1 MPAIGKGA
9 TESLRSYDLTVLTAR
24 TLPAPPT
31 PLIGRA
37 AELADL
43 TEAVTASGARLVTV
57 TGPPG
62 VGKSRLAL
70 AAAAAVAD
78 RFADG
83 AVWVD
88 LAPIPEARL
97 VIAEVARALGVGRS
111 AAEPALATLAA
122 AVAEHDVLI
131 VLDNCEH
138 LLDAVPELGALLAS
152 TPRLRILA
160 TSRER
165 LHLAAEH
172 EFPVPPLPMP
182 SDADVDDLDR
192 LRDNPAIRL
201 LLARAPGHVTLT
213 GRTARSLADVCVR
226 LDGLPLAI
234 ELAAARLRVFT
245 PSELAFRLEHR
256 MTLLTGGSRDSP
268 GRHRDLR
275 AALTWSHDL
284 LPEAERAVFRQLSI
298 FVADWTMAAAEAVCD
313 AAATGGVIDAI
324 ESLLDKSLIRRVAE
338 EDGDARFSMLVSLR
352 EFAAE
357 QLELHDEVADTRA
370 RHARYF
376 AAAARQWEATVGTN
390 DETATWPHL
399 GFLRGDLLTAFANSR
414 GGPDVDET
422 LWLVTALGWFWYT
435 RGSLADAAGLIDV
448 VAAAVADPRSSQ
460 EARAAALIAAG
471 IVALGLGDLD
481 TAEQNLLRSATV
493 GVASDDQRRL
503 ALVSAFLGHVARGR
517 GRSEE
522 AAARYAAARSIYER
536 VGNARGTAWAAHDLG
551 LLASEL
557 GDPVE
562 AESLLRDAL
571 GVFRSLDYEWAIAVS
586 ACALA
591 TVLLRAGAVDE
602 SAIDESAGLL
612 GEALVLHGGVG
623 DRRGTAQCL
632 EGLAEVALARGAPA
646 TAGRLLGAAA
656 AQRDAVVARPTE
668 AEHARLSRLA
678 SAVIRTLG
686 KLAADRERHAGR
698 TMPRADA
705 FALAAGV
712 ADAGAT
718 DGQAI
723 ARIELT
729 PRQLEVAAL
738 VAASNTNRQI
748 GRALGIS
755 EKTAEVHVRNI
766 MERLHAPSRA
776 GVAAWVTARGLQ
788 PPP

>member
-1 MPAIGKGA
+1 M
-9 TESLRSYDLTVLTAR
+9 RSYDLTVLTAR

-37 AELADL
+37 VELADL

-88 LAPIPEARL
+88 LAPIHEARF

-111 AAEPALATLAA
+111 AAEPALATLVA
-122 AVAEHDVLI
+122 AVAERDVLI

-182 SDADVDDLDR
+182 SEAEVGDLDR

-201 LLARAPGHVTLT
+201 LLARAPGHVTLS

-284 LPEAERAVFRQLSI
+284 LPEAERAVFRRVSI
-298 FVADWTMAAAEAVCD
+298 FVADWTMAAAEAVCGD
-313 AAATGGVIDAI
+313 GAAGGVVDAI
-324 ESLLDKSLIRRVAE
+324 ESLLDKSLIRRVAN

-357 QLELHDEVADTRA
+357 QLELRDEVADTRV

-481 TAEQNLLRSATV
+481 TAEANLLRSATV

-517 GRSEE
+517 GHSEE

-536 VGNARGTAWAAHDLG
+536 FGNARGTAWAAHDLG

-591 TVLLRAGAVDE
+591 TVLLRAGA
-602 SAIDESAGLL
+602 IDESAGLL
-612 GEALVLHGGVG
+612 GEALVLHG
-623 DRRGTAQCL
+623 
-632 EGLAEVALARGAPA
+632 
-646 TAGRLLGAAA
+646 
-656 AQRDAVVARPTE
+656 
-668 AEHARLSRLA
+668 
-678 SAVIRTLG
+678 
-686 KLAADRERHAGR
+686 
-698 TMPRADA
+698 
-705 FALAAGV
+705 
-712 ADAGAT
+712 
-718 DGQAI
+718 
-723 ARIELT
+723 
-729 PRQLEVAAL
+729 
-738 VAASNTNRQI
+738 
-748 GRALGIS
+748 
-755 EKTAEVHVRNI
+755 
-766 MERLHAPSRA
+766 
-776 GVAAWVTARGLQ
+776 
-788 PPP
+788 